1 MRGLVLLCLV
11 ATACTEDVGDGP
23 NFASAGGSSPTSA
36 SASGSSSSGAGA
48 TGDTTSGGGT
58 STAGATTGAS
68 GSTGGTSDDPTGATS
83 TTGSETSAVSGASE
97 STSGGSGPSG
107 GGTPLD
113 PDLDV
118 PSEGESCMFPGSL
131 NECPGVATVCRFYTA
146 EEGRCESC
154 DNCGNLNAACT
165 TGTDCDILFSCYA
178 GRCTNFCQLGTPSCG
193 PVENCLDIGHP
204 THGVCDPFA

>member
-48 TGDTTSGGGT
+48 TGDTT
-58 STAGATTGAS
+58 
-68 GSTGGTSDDPTGATS
+68 
-83 TTGSETSAVSGASE
+83 
-97 STSGGSGPSG
+97 SG